1 LSEEEREQILSTLA
15 PEWEQHVK
23 NLALQTRIL
32 GKNTEM
38 GAENADKLAAALSQ
52 VEEAGVDAAEAYL
65 SSMSSYLKDQG
76 IKDEDIATYLQ
87 IDWTQVQDPS

>member
-1 LSEEEREQILSTLA
+1 
-15 PEWEQHVK
+15 
-23 NLALQTRIL
+23 
-32 GKNTEM
+32 M
-38 GAENADKLAAALSQ
+38 GAENADKLATALSQ
-52 VEEAGVDAAEAYL
+52 VEKAGVDAAEAYL